1 MNKLGPNKRLKLVL
15 DSTRRRVHLPL
26 RKQSDDDGV
35 CSKEP
40 SPVTAS
46 WAIEHLPDLVGTPFG
61 EMPIGLRREVY
72 GVPYVQLE
80 DTTGGRLWVT
90 CHGWHLL
97 QYLDPANWYFGGQY
111 SRRGQR
117 LSEGSGAVYRVSHPK
132 PQGRSVDLVVKFSRM
147 AQEVSLQMA
156 SSCPGNPSD
165 EVVETAAFNDPFQE
179 FGLLEELRGSTFGPS
194 QLRILT
200 KRPLAIYSPARTYE
214 PWQLGRSEDRFR
226 PHRHELAKDQAS
238 RKSGFAAVELSIQR
252 QYVCLFHW
260 VHGDDAQQLQRRGVI
275 SPDELTSLVTS
286 VVNDLSAKGFRVLDT
301 KPNHIILRHR
311 AGKTLLRR
319 GGRTAFAI
327 VDFELLQR
335 TEEYE
340 GWCNSHH

>member
-1 MNKLGPNKRLKLVL
+1 MTPAV
-15 DSTRRRVHLPL
+15 ST
-26 RKQSDDDGV
+26 KD
-35 CSKEP
+35 P

-46 WAIEHLPDLVGTPFG
+46 WAIEQLPDLSGTSFG
-61 EMPIGLRREVY
+61 DMPIGLRREAY
-72 GVPYVQLE
+72 GVPYAELE

-90 CHGWHLL
+90 RHGWHLL

-111 SRRGQR
+111 SRRGKR
-117 LSEGSGAVYRVSHPK
+117 LSGGTGAVYRVSNPK
-132 PQGRSVDLVVKFSRM
+132 LQGRSVDLVVKFSRM
-147 AQEVSLQMA
+147 AQEVSLEVA

-165 EVVETAAFNDPFQE
+165 EVVESAAFNDPFQE
-179 FGLLEELRGSTFGPS
+179 FGLLEELRGSKYGAS

-226 PHRHELAKDQAS
+226 PHRHELAKDQAN
-238 RKSGFAAVELSIQR
+238 RRSGSAAVELSIQR

-260 VHGDDAQQLQRRGVI
+260 VKGDDAQQLRRRGVI
-275 SPDELTSLVTS
+275 SESELTTLVTG
-286 VVNDLSAKGFRVLDT
+286 VVQDLAAKGFRVLDT

-311 AGKTLLRR
+311 AGKTLLRH

-340 GWCNSHH
+340 RWCGSQNR